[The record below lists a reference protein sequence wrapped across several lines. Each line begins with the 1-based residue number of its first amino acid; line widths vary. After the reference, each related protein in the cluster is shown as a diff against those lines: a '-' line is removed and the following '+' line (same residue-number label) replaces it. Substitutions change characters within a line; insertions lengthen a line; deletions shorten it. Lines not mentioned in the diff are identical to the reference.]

1 MSDAASKPAT
11 VPPKMNGAAEAA
23 ELRDYAFLG
32 FLVCINIMNFIDRQL
47 LASFA
52 NFVVPDL
59 GLSNTQFGLLTGFA
73 FIVFYSV
80 MGIFMGA
87 LADRLHRPRLLA
99 AGLALWSLLT
109 AASGRA
115 TNFVSL
121 LVPRM
126 LIGVGE
132 SVATP
137 TSISMLADRFPPR
150 QMGFAAG
157 IYYMGVPAGV
167 ALSLLIAGYLG
178 PTIGWRNCFYL
189 LGGIGIGFALVLLLI
204 PETARRGVAL
214 TAEGRIETRPLR
226 EMVGLLWRAL
236 RLSPALSATIAGGVV
251 VHFALGA
258 AAFDQ
263 LWFVQERG
271 FERADIAVRSGWIAA
286 VGGVLGTFFGGI
298 SSDWWQTRFQSGRP
312 MFLAVTLTLLLP
324 FNFAYRIFPGDHILF
339 WVGLFFAFI
348 QLGMFYGPTFATVQ
362 DLAPARVRATAIAF
376 YILLLNMV
384 GLGVGIT
391 FGGIAIDYL
400 IAAEVAEPY
409 TKTLLAF
416 TILSSFAIPLLYI
429 GGKYYHRDKAQL
441 SGLLGEKDA

>member
-1 MSDAASKPAT
+1 MSDTAKQPAS
-11 VPPKMNGAAEAA
+11 MEAA
-23 ELRDYAFLG
+23 DAAQLRDYAFLG

-59 GLSNTQFGLLTGFA
+59 GLTNTQFGLLTGFA

-99 AGLALWSLLT
+99 AGLALWSILT

-157 IYYMGVPAGV
+157 LYYMGVPAGV

-189 LGGIGIGFALVLLLI
+189 LGAIGVGFAIVLLFLR
-204 PETARRGVAL
+204 ETPRRGVAI
-214 TAEGRIETRPLR
+214 TAEGQVARQSLPDMLR
-226 EMVGLLWRAL
+226 LLWRAL
-236 RLSPALSATIAGGVV
+236 RHSPALSATIAGGVV

-286 VGGVLGTFFGGI
+286 VGGVIGTFFGGI
-298 SSDWWQTRFQSGRP
+298 SSDWWQSRFRSGRP

-324 FNFAYRIFPGDHILF
+324 FNFAYRLMPGDHFLF
-339 WVGLFFAFI
+339 WIGLFFAFI

-376 YILLLNMV
+376 YILVLNMI

-391 FGGIAIDYL
+391 FGGIMIDYL
-400 IAAEVAEPY
+400 LAAEVAEPY

-416 TILSSFAIPLLYI
+416 TILSAFAIPLLYV
-429 GGKYYHRDKAQL
+429 GGHYYRRDKEKLA
-441 SGLLGEKDA
+441 GLLGEGGT

>member
-1 MSDAASKPAT
+1 MSDTTRQAT
-11 VPPKMNGAAEAA
+11 QVNGAAEAA
-23 ELRDYAFLG
+23 QLRDYAFLG
-32 FLVCINIMNFIDRQL
+32 FLVCINILNFIDRQL

-59 GLSNTQFGLLTGFA
+59 GLTNTQFGLLTGFA

-137 TSISMLADRFPPR
+137 TSISMLADRFAPR

-189 LGGIGIGFALVLLLI
+189 LGAIGVAFAIVLLFI
-204 PETARRGVAL
+204 RETPRRGVVV
-214 TAEGRIETRPLR
+214 TTEGRVPTQSLPDMLS
-226 EMVGLLWRAL
+226 LLWRAL
-236 RLSPALSATIAGGVV
+236 RHSPALSATIAGGVV

-298 SSDWWQTRFQSGRP
+298 SSDWWQERFRSGRP

-324 FNFAYRIFPGDHILF
+324 FNFAYRLMPGDHILF
-339 WVGLFFAFI
+339 WIGLFFAFI

-376 YILLLNMV
+376 YILVLNMI

-391 FGGIAIDYL
+391 FGGIMIDYL
-400 IAAEVAEPY
+400 LAAGVAEPY

-416 TILSSFAIPLLYI
+416 TILSGFALPLLYI
-429 GGKYYHRDKAQL
+429 GGHYYRRDKERLAA
-441 SGLLGEKDA
+441 LLGGEEARQGS